1 MTDHGADLLIRAAA
15 VHTLVQARDPQRA
28 LAVRGDRIA
37 ALSPD
42 PNGLDHWVTART
54 AVLDLPGAVVLPAF
68 DDTHTHL
75 IFAGRSA
82 HDVPV
87 HQACNIPEFLDMIR
101 QRAEVTPEG
110 RWIRTTTNWQELNLA
125 ERRMPTAAELD
136 RATDRHPVLVK
147 RGGHNDVVNTYA
159 LRLAGI
165 TKDTPVPSGGVIG
178 RDADGNPTGR
188 LIDNA
193 MGLVE
198 RLVPPPGRAEGIDGL
213 RLASGQ
219 YAATGIGTVRDC
231 AVSPDDFATLLSVS
245 QAGALSTR
253 VRALIATFGM
263 TSAAQVEDL
272 LDSIQDWRYSADP
285 WLGVWGVKFGLDG
298 GLEAGATEQPYACD
312 HTYSGTL
319 TWEPGA
325 MVEAVEAAARR
336 GWRVG
341 THAYGDRGV
350 RVLLDIYEQV
360 LNRNP
365 GLPAGTL
372 VMEHGGLAGARQRAR
387 AVALGIP
394 VTIQQP
400 LLHDTAEVEVGYWG
414 KERVAEL
421 FPAREWLDQGA
432 LIAAGSDFPVGQFGA
447 MRSVW
452 GMTTRQTVIGVQ
464 GPKHAI
470 TYDEAVALHTIQAA
484 RLLGEDH
491 LRGTLTVGRY
501 ADLTVWDTDPAG
513 LPADALRDLNPTH
526 TVIGGRIVHRQEP
539 ADSGSAPVFD
549 LSN

>member
-1 MTDHGADLLIRAAA
+1 MTMTDHGANLLIRAAA
-15 VHTLVQARDPQRA
+15 VHTLVQAQAPQRA

-75 IFAGRSA
+75 IVAGRSA

-87 HQACNIPEFLDMIR
+87 HQARTIPEFLGMIR
-101 QRAEVTPEG
+101 QRADGTPEG
-110 RWIRTTTNWQELNLA
+110 RWIRTTANWQELNLA
-125 ERRMPTAAELD
+125 ERRLPTAAELD
-136 RATDRHPVLVK
+136 QATDRHPVLVK

-165 TKDTPVPSGGVIG
+165 TKDTPVPPGGVIG
-178 RDADGNPTGR
+178 RDADGNLTGR

-198 RLVPPPGRAEGIDGL
+198 RLVPPPDRAERIDGL

-231 AVSPDDFATLLSVS
+231 AVSPDDFAILRSVS
-245 QAGALSTR
+245 HAGALSTR
-253 VRALIATFGM
+253 VRALITTFGM
-263 TSAAQVEDL
+263 TSAAQVEGL
-272 LDSIQDWRYSADP
+272 LDSVEDWRYSADP

-298 GLEAGATEQPYACD
+298 GLEAGATEEPYACD
-312 HTYSGTL
+312 HTFSGTL

-325 MVEAVEAAARR
+325 MVEAVEAAVRR

-341 THAYGDRGV
+341 THAYGDRAV

-400 LLHDTAEVEVGYWG
+400 LLHDTAEVEVGILG
-414 KERVAEL
+414 PGTSRRPLSRPRVARPRRPGRRRIGL
-421 FPAREWLDQGA
+421 PRRPVRRHALRLGHDHPPDRHRRPGPAARHHLRRGRRPAHHPGRAPARR
-432 LIAAGSDFPVGQFGA
+432 
-447 MRSVW
+447 RS
-452 GMTTRQTVIGVQ
+452 
-464 GPKHAI
+464 P
-470 TYDEAVALHTIQAA
+470 A
-484 RLLGEDH
+484 RYPQRRPLC
-491 LRGTLTVGRY
+491 
-501 ADLTVWDTDPAG
+501 
-513 LPADALRDLNPTH
+513 
-526 TVIGGRIVHRQEP
+526 
-539 ADSGSAPVFD
+539 
-549 LSN
+549 

>member
-1 MTDHGADLLIRAAA
+1 MIDHGADLLIRAAA
-15 VHTLVQARDPQRA
+15 VRTLVPGHHPQRA

-42 PNGLDHWVTART
+42 PNGLDHWATERT
-54 AVLDLPGAVVLPAF
+54 TVVDLPGAVVLPAF

-75 IFAGRSA
+75 IFAGRGA

-87 HQACNIPEFLDMIR
+87 HQARTIPEFLDMIR
-101 QRAEVTPEG
+101 RRAEVVPEG
-110 RWIRTTTNWQELNLA
+110 QWIRTTTNWQELNLA

-136 RATDRHPVLVK
+136 QATDRHPVLVK

-165 TKDTPVPSGGVIG
+165 TKDTPVPPGGVIG
-178 RDADGNPTGR
+178 RDADGNLTGR

-198 RLVPPPGRAEGIDGL
+198 RLVPAADQAQRIDGL

-231 AVSPDDFATLLSVS
+231 AVSPDDYATLLSAS
-245 QAGALSTR
+245 AADALSTR
-253 VRALIATFGM
+253 VRALISAFGM
-263 TSAAQVEDL
+263 TGADQVEDL
-272 LDSIQDWRYSADP
+272 LDAMEDWRHSADP

-298 GLEAGATEQPYACD
+298 GLEAGATEKPYACD
-312 HTYSGTL
+312 HTFSGML
-319 TWEPGA
+319 MWEPGA
-325 MVEAVEAAARR
+325 MVEAVEAAVRR

-341 THAYGDRGV
+341 THAYGDRAV
-350 RVLLDIYEQV
+350 RVLLDVYERV

-365 GLPAGTL
+365 GLPVGTL
-372 VMEHGGLAGARQRAR
+372 VMEHGGLAGAGQRAR

-400 LLHDTAEVEVGYWG
+400 LLHDTAEVETGYWG
-414 KERVAEL
+414 PERVAAL

-432 LIAAGSDFPVGQFGA
+432 LVTAGSDFPVGQFGA

-464 GPKHAI
+464 GPQHAI
-470 TYDEAVALHTIQAA
+470 TYDEAVALHTIHAA
-484 RLLGEDH
+484 RLLREDH
-491 LRGTLTVGRY
+491 LRGTLTAGRL
-501 ADLTVWDTDPAG
+501 ADLTVWDTDPARI
-513 LPADALRDLNPTH
+513 PSDALRDLNPTH
-526 TVIGGRIVHRQEP
+526 TIIGGRLVHSPDPR
-539 ADSGSAPVFD
+539 
-549 LSN
+549 

>member
-15 VHTLVQARDPQRA
+15 VHTLVPGQDPQRA

-37 ALSPD
+37 ALSPEPD
-42 PNGLDHWVTART
+42 GLDHWATERT
-54 AVLDLPGAVVLPAF
+54 TVFDLPGAVVLPAF

-87 HQACNIPEFLDMIR
+87 HQARTIPEFLDMIR
-101 QRAEVTPEG
+101 RRAQVTPAG
-110 RWIRTTTNWQELNLA
+110 QWIRTTTNWQELNLA

-136 RATDRHPVLVK
+136 QATDRHPVLVK
-147 RGGHNDVVNTYA
+147 RGGHNDVVNTCA

-165 TKDTPVPSGGVIG
+165 TADTPVPPGGVIG
-178 RDADGNPTGR
+178 RDADGNLTGR

-198 RLVPPPGRAEGIDGL
+198 RLVPPADQAQRIDGL

-231 AVSPDDFATLLSVS
+231 AVSPDDYATLLAVS
-245 QAGALSTR
+245 AAGALSTR
-253 VRALIATFGM
+253 VRALVAAFGM

-272 LDSIQDWRYSADP
+272 LDAMEGWRHSADP

-298 GLEAGATEQPYACD
+298 GLEAGATEEPYACD
-312 HTYSGTL
+312 HTFSGTL
-319 TWEPGA
+319 MWEPAA
-325 MVEAVEAAARR
+325 MVEAVEAAVRR

-341 THAYGDRGV
+341 THAYGDRAV
-350 RVLLDIYEQV
+350 RVLLDVYERV
-360 LNRNP
+360 LDRNP

-372 VMEHGGLAGARQRAR
+372 VMEHGGLAGAGQRAR

-400 LLHDTAEVEVGYWG
+400 LLHDTAEVEAGYWG
-414 KERVAEL
+414 PERVAAL

-432 LIAAGSDFPVGQFGA
+432 LVAAGSDFPVGQFGA

-464 GPKHAI
+464 GPQHAI
-470 TYDEAVALHTIQAA
+470 TYDEAVALHTVQAA
-484 RLLGEDH
+484 RLAGEDH
-491 LRGTLTVGRY
+491 LRGTLTIGRL
-501 ADLTVWDTDPAG
+501 ADLTVWDTDPARVRG
-513 LPADALRDLNPTH
+513 EALRDLNPARTI
-526 TVIGGRIVHRQEP
+526 VGGRIVHGP
-539 ADSGSAPVFD
+539 GAI
-549 LSN
+549 